1 MRPSLPSTS
10 GFTAPGVIIY
20 KGHSENSVSE
30 GRVTFSTILGTPLWS
45 SVERPWEVR
54 RDPTVGHPRLLSGTR
69 PRAVWLSEHGS

>member
-45 SVERPWEVR
+45 SVERPSRGYDLGVIGIQGVFKGLDES
-54 RDPTVGHPRLLSGTR
+54 PRL
-69 PRAVWLSEHGS
+69 

>member
-30 GRVTFSTILGTPLWS
+30 GRVTFSTILGTPA
-45 SVERPWEVR
+45 
-54 RDPTVGHPRLLSGTR
+54 VGLRGEAMGRET
-69 PRAVWLSEHGS
+69 